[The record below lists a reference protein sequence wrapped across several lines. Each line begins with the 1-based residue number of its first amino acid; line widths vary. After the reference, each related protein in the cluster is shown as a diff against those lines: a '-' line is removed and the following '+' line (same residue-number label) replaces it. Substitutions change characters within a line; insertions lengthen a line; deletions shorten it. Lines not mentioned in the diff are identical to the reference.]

1 MNKERLYIEAY
12 YARHINRNYD
22 KAFIIFEE
30 MSKTYPKDKLAHAE
44 LGWMFWR
51 KEIYN
56 KAIKELEIALEL
68 DPEYGLAY
76 NYLVDTYIEKG
87 DFNSALKICS
97 LYASKCPWDALPFDR
112 LGDFYLAEGKLDK
125 AMTNYKE
132 AVKIKPEFS
141 SNYKIAYV
149 YAFQENYVE
158 ALKWIDYYFNRARSF
173 GKRGEGLQW
182 KAFYHLWLGKLDQSL
197 EELTVLAEMAK
208 GVGGDIKAD
217 VDLWIGWN
225 HYESGDFKQCQ
236 QCFNN
241 WFDYF
246 NEFSPGSSW
255 VISFICFHQGLVDL
269 KNGQI
274 DSAKIRFDSMKDLLP
289 EKSETDSDAW
299 HRLLSWEKIMNMR
312 YSITS

>member
-1 MNKERLYIEAY
+1 MLFEKAIKLDSTFASAHLNLALAYRNLWNSIGSEESFKKAKDFSHKAMNKERLYIEAY

-30 MSKTYPKDKLAHAE
+30 MSKTYPKEKLAHAE

-173 GKRGEGLQW
+173 GKRGEGL
-182 KAFYHLWLGKLDQSL
+182 
-197 EELTVLAEMAK
+197 
-208 GVGGDIKAD
+208 
-217 VDLWIGWN
+217 
-225 HYESGDFKQCQ
+225 
-236 QCFNN
+236 
-241 WFDYF
+241 
-246 NEFSPGSSW
+246 
-255 VISFICFHQGLVDL
+255 
-269 KNGQI
+269 
-274 DSAKIRFDSMKDLLP
+274 
-289 EKSETDSDAW
+289 
-299 HRLLSWEKIMNMR
+299 
-312 YSITS
+312 